1 MRGQGF
7 GRSRGLLAKALYG
20 FGDTLTLRD
29 AVERLVIRVKRTYII
44 VRFRIRR
51 AAGGGEIWVLAAKL
65 LDLLWTGTVA
75 ASAVQAELAITSI
88 GNIERA
94 CIIRYFL
101 ANVSLS
107 GCSRSSIRSASV
119 DCNTA
124 ATYMID

>member
-1 MRGQGF
+1 MSGQGF

-20 FGDTLTLRD
+20 FGDMLTLSH
-29 AVERLVIRVKRTYII
+29 AVERLVICVKRTYIV

-51 AAGGGEIWVLAAKL
+51 AADGGESWVPAAKL

-94 CIIRYFL
+94 CIIRNFL
-101 ANVSLS
+101 ANLSLS
-107 GCSRSSIRSASV
+107 GCSETSIRSASV